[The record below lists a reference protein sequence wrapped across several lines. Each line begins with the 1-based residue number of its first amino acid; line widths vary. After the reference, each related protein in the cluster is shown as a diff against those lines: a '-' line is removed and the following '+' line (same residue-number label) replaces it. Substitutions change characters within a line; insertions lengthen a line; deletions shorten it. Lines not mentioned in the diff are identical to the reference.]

1 MEISQP
7 SYGSSSGKRR
17 KLAISFFVFGF
28 ILAVVGIVL
37 ITVAIL
43 RNCGEASKRSYEG
56 QEKDTHCAYSTEAK
70 RSGFDDFLDKVKKT
84 YFELHK
90 SKAAY
95 DPDKR
100 KATDI
105 KGFLE
110 HVKSV
115 YTAYVPTP
123 NNIKERTDAA
133 WKLLEEIKN
142 SDIDKEK
149 LKARERKSLVQV
161 KIFLKHVFGTP
172 YEVNYYTGD
181 WMLGP
186 DSFCYSLIC
195 YLAYDIYGSIL
206 YHKPYNLK
214 DVELI
219 RTKLL
224 SNKMAIEQYI
234 ENMKMGIEKGM
245 VRNVESCKAGID
257 ALKQNYLQIAL
268 QNETGEYD
276 VDNVIKM
283 SKICKKLIGFYNQ

>member
-7 SYGSSSGKRR
+7 SYSSSSGKLR
-17 KLAISFFVFGF
+17 KLATAFLVFGF

-37 ITVAIL
+37 ITVAVL
-43 RNCGEASKRSYEG
+43 RNCGEASSKRSHEG
-56 QEKDTHCAYSTEAK
+56 QEKDTQCLYSSEAK
-70 RSGFDDFLDKVKKT
+70 RSSFDKFLDKVKTT

-95 DPDKR
+95 NPDKR
-100 KATDI
+100 KSTDV

-115 YTAYVPTP
+115 YTAYIPTP
-123 NNIKERTDAA
+123 RNIKERTDTA
-133 WKLLEEIKN
+133 WKLLEEIN
-142 SDIDKEK
+142 NLDIDKEK
-149 LKARERKSLVQV
+149 LKARERKALVQV
-161 KIFLKHVFGTP
+161 KLFLKQIFGTP

-186 DSFCYSLIC
+186 DSFCYSLVC
-195 YLAYDIYGSIL
+195 YVNYDIYGSLL
-206 YHKPYNLK
+206 YHKPSNLQ

-219 RTKLL
+219 KTKLL
-224 SNKMAIEQYI
+224 ANKMAVEQHVQ
-234 ENMKMGIEKGM
+234 NMKMGVEKGM

-268 QNETGEYD
+268 HNESGKWYLDNCYQNVRENMRK
-276 VDNVIKM
+276 VNR
-283 SKICKKLIGFYNQ
+283 LL